1 MVAGSDTTATGLT
14 SLIYLLLSHPE
25 CLKKARAEVD
35 EVYPWGDNAMDPSK
49 HSKLTY
55 LTACMYDHLHLFRV
69 FADAMSYRNETLRVL
84 PPSLSNGPRQVPY
97 GSDGRV
103 LGGQ

>member
-1 MVAGSDTTATGLT
+1 MIAGSDTTATGLT

-35 EVYPWGDNAMDPSK
+35 EVYLWGDNAMDPSK

-55 LTACMYDHLHLFRV
+55 LTAWMYAHLPLFRV
-69 FADAMSYRNETLRVL
+69 FVDVISSRNETLHIL
-84 PPSLSNGPRQVPY
+84 PPALSNGPRQVPY